1 MCGTVRGQALR
12 KVGRRSQI
20 SSISVVTNRP
30 SSRETGTVPVI
41 MSDKGEL
48 PKKKATANP
57 VRPETEDMPPVT
69 PRKRKAGR
77 TADSEPL
84 PHEVGRVAIHAEPTP
99 RGVQG
104 RRSDRKLCMSCQPHF
119 F

>member
-1 MCGTVRGQALR
+1 MPVVMSE
-12 KVGRRSQI
+12 KV
-20 SSISVVTNRP
+20 
-30 SSRETGTVPVI
+30 
-41 MSDKGEL
+41 EL

-57 VRPETEDMPPVT
+57 GKLETEDMPPVT

-77 TADSEPL
+77 TADSEPS

-104 RRSDRKLCMSCQPHF
+104 RRSDRRLACPANPIF